1 MALLKATCR
10 FSNQELAAASAHQ
23 AHTTFIRQ
31 KRGEQAGLTPAAY
44 SVPASAA
51 TVWHSVNKGG
61 KQKQNKKSTPK
72 GTPPHAPQVCCW
84 NVQLSAVPPAAR
96 VDRKAAL
103 PRRELAQEVRTFGG
117 LLLGRE
123 LFNLLTFIM
132 LVNSPSRQTPISK
145 VSAGAF
151 LQPEE
156 EQPLSEMHTG
166 LSAISFPAQHR
177 LCWQLPANAWGQA
190 VVLHPRPHQH
200 HTECLLPGAE
210 ASQVWEHGACWA
222 VS

>member
-72 GTPPHAPQVCCW
+72 GTPPM
-84 NVQLSAVPPAAR
+84 
-96 VDRKAAL
+96 L
-103 PRRELAQEVRTFGG
+103 PR
-117 LLLGRE
+117 
-123 LFNLLTFIM
+123 
-132 LVNSPSRQTPISK
+132 
-145 VSAGAF
+145 SA
-151 LQPEE
+151 
-156 EQPLSEMHTG
+156 
-166 LSAISFPAQHR
+166 
-177 LCWQLPANAWGQA
+177 
-190 VVLHPRPHQH
+190 
-200 HTECLLPGAE
+200 AE
-210 ASQVWEHGACWA
+210 AFSSQQSHQLHELTERLHCLGEN
-222 VS
+222 